1 MRDRGQAAAERDEAR
16 LDRGTALANRV
27 AGASGRQ
34 SAESDRDTASDDR
47 AASATDRQFA
57 QLEERFRELANNVD
71 AGFIL
76 RVIDPPEFLYLN
88 PAYFKIFGFDPDGPT
103 PTPDQSM
110 ALIHLD
116 DRARV
121 ESILAG
127 GAGSDLV
134 EQEFRFTGPAGE
146 QRWASERVSP
156 ITDDDGVVRRVA
168 GIFSDITDRKAAAA
182 ALHDSEER
190 LDQLARSTEVGFFVR
205 EQSKMLYMNAGLFRI
220 LALDPVMPNPTMPDI
235 VSMIHPDDREL
246 SATATDGADRNESTQ
261 VELRIIRP
269 DGEVRWIRQ
278 TNDPVATTAGKPIR
292 VAGTITDITERK
304 VAEEAARTAHL
315 EVERANSAKDE
326 FLSRISHE
334 LRTPLNAV
342 IGFTQLLELD
352 ELTPSQEEAV
362 GHILR
367 GGRHL
372 LAMINDVLDIS
383 VIESDR
389 IELSLEPVHCWELVR
404 ETIGLMKTLA
414 AARGIEIDLVPG
426 PAATGSFVLADRR
439 RLKQVLLNLLS
450 NAIKYNRPAGRIDIG
465 VAISD
470 GTDLRV
476 SVTDSGL
483 GIEAEDLPRLF
494 NPFDRLD
501 QSSDIEGTGLG
512 LALSE
517 RLTSLMNGRLEA
529 ESTPGL
535 GSTFTVTLPLTDP
548 PLSAPSP
555 ETPAGEP
562 ATHTTQSTVLY
573 IEDNS
578 SNVDL
583 LKGILRRRKDW
594 IMTAAGTGR
603 HGLELATT
611 TEPTVILLD
620 LHLPDIDGIDV
631 IRALQANPKTSG
643 IPVAILSAD
652 ATRAHVSRL
661 LDAGAQKY
669 FTKPIDVTEIYAFLD
684 ANAR

>member
-1 MRDRGQAAAERDEAR
+1 MASTAPQLPARGERQQTGVHMVDTAEEIIKRDNDPGHGDSIEMRDQDAADRDEHARRRDENADERDVDGDQRDVDGEQRDIDREQRDHNADQRDLESLRRDVVAEERDERERDNEFRELDAAGNTLGKGSEAHRVSSQRREHAAADRRQAMRDRDQAAAERGEAR

-110 ALIHLD
+110 GLIHPD

-127 GAGSDLV
+127 AAGSNLV
-134 EQEFRFTGPAGE
+134 EQEFRFTGPDGG
-146 QRWASERVSP
+146 QRWASERVSH

-182 ALHDSEER
+182 ALQNSEER
-190 LDQLARSTEVGFFVR
+190 LAQLARSTEVGFFVR
-205 EQSKMLYMNAGLFRI
+205 EKSKMLYMNAGLFRI
-220 LALDPVMPNPTMPDI
+220 LALDPAMPNPTMPDI

-246 SATATDGADRNESTQ
+246 SATATGGADRNESTQ
-261 VELRIIRP
+261 VELRIVRP
-269 DGEVRWIRQ
+269 DGEIRWIRQ
-278 TNDPVATTAGKPIR
+278 TNDPVTTSDGNPIR
-292 VAGTITDITERK
+292 VAGTITDVTERK
-304 VAEEAARTAHL
+304 VAEDATRTAQL
-315 EVERANSAKDE
+315 EAERANSAKDE

-352 ELTPSQEEAV
+352 DLTPSQDEAV

-383 VIESDR
+383 VIESER
-389 IELSLEPVHCWELVR
+389 IELSLEPVQCWELVR

-426 PAATGSFVLADRR
+426 QGATGCYVLADRR

-450 NAIKYNRPAGRIDIG
+450 NAIKYNRPDGRIDIG
-465 VAISD
+465 VAIAD
-470 GTDLRV
+470 ANQLRV
-476 SVTDSGL
+476 AVT
-483 GIEAEDLPRLF
+483 
-494 NPFDRLD
+494 
-501 QSSDIEGTGLG
+501 
-512 LALSE
+512 
-517 RLTSLMNGRLEA
+517 
-529 ESTPGL
+529 
-535 GSTFTVTLPLTDP
+535 
-548 PLSAPSP
+548 
-555 ETPAGEP
+555 
-562 ATHTTQSTVLY
+562 
-573 IEDNS
+573 
-578 SNVDL
+578 
-583 LKGILRRRKDW
+583 
-594 IMTAAGTGR
+594 
-603 HGLELATT
+603 
-611 TEPTVILLD
+611 
-620 LHLPDIDGIDV
+620 
-631 IRALQANPKTSG
+631 
-643 IPVAILSAD
+643 
-652 ATRAHVSRL
+652 
-661 LDAGAQKY
+661 
-669 FTKPIDVTEIYAFLD
+669 
-684 ANAR
+684 